1 MATYYVAT
9 SGSNSAAGT
18 NAAPW
23 QTIRYAVNRASSGD
37 TVIVKPGTYTQTNS
51 DTDQIKPKNG
61 VTLRAQNYAVNNDGT
76 LATHGN
82 NSIIRSNNGS
92 WDLILGPADNFT
104 IEGFEIRDATEGGA
118 GMSIPESKFLTIRRN
133 WIHDCARPGIICR
146 QGDLILIEANHVN
159 NCATQKGGG
168 GATSG
173 ISILRPVNLTGTT
186 PSGWNGYRTIIRR
199 NISHHNIPTT
209 GPTSDGEGIIWDGA
223 NSDVR
228 NYTGPGLIQGNICY
242 KNGGP
247 GIRVME
253 GKDIHVENNTCWSNM
268 QDKRKT
274 TTWGCGLH
282 ETLSIR
288 NRWRYNVVLED
299 SPDNDTHAYQ
309 NNNAHELFGVSAD
322 STFLQNVLKGPG
334 SKTAKRTR
342 ANSQDYLLGALPGEG
357 NNKLGVNPQL
367 VNPGAGNF
375 ALASGSPAIGYGPGG
390 DWPDAGA
397 VQSTTPTVPD
407 PLTVDTAP
415 AITLASVA
423 KSGLGFTY
431 ANGTYTG
438 GSGTLSRTHKMQL
451 LTGSTWADAGSLTG
465 GSGTLPT
472 VTTGTQFR
480 IVETAT
486 RGSETVENPSTTL
499 LLSPADPF
507 VVATAP
513 TVTPATE
520 AKSGLGFTYAN
531 GTYSGGLGSGP
542 TRTHQMQLFT
552 SGAWTNS
559 GSALTGG
566 SGTFPSVSVVTPFRV
581 LETATRGTETVA
593 NPSATISLNPADD
606 PGTITT
612 LEQAIARIVALE
624 TRVGSNETLVSAHDN
639 RLSAIEGRATAIE
652 SQIAD
657 FENRL
662 AAVESTGG
670 GGASETATQA
680 LSLAQSNAETI
691 VGMQE
696 SIAVLTDR
704 AVLAPEG
711 STAQLSKFWVVSATS
726 SE

>member
-9 SGSNSAAGT
+9 SGNNGAAGT

-23 QTIRYAVNRASSGD
+23 KTIDHALGEAGSGD
-37 TVIVKPGTYTQTNS
+37 IIIVKPGTYAERIN
-51 DTDQIKPKNG
+51 PKAN
-61 VTLRAQNYAVNNDGT
+61 VTLRAQNFACNANGT

-82 NSIIRSNNGS
+82 NSIIEAPANQKGV
-92 WDLILGPADNFT
+92 DIILGPGNGFT
-104 IEGFEIRDATEGGA
+104 IEGFEVRGATEGGA
-118 GMSIPESKFLTIRRN
+118 GMSIPESKNVTIRRN
-133 WIHDCARPGIICR
+133 WVHDTARPGIICR
-146 QGDLILIEANHVN
+146 QSDLLLIEGNHVN
-159 NCATQKGGG
+159 NCATQQ
-168 GATSG
+168 GATGAASG
-173 ISILRPVNLTGTT
+173 IVVLRPVDISGAT
-186 PSGWNGYRTIIRR
+186 PSGWNGYRTIIRN

-223 NSDVR
+223 NTDVR

-247 GIRVME
+247 GIRLME
-253 GKDIHVENNTCWSNM
+253 AKDIHVENNTVWSNM
-268 QDKRKT
+268 QDKRKPT
-274 TTWGCGLH
+274 SWGCGIH

-288 NRWRYNVVLED
+288 NRWRYNVVIED
-299 SPDNDTHAYQ
+299 SPDNNTHAYQ
-309 NNNAHELFGVSAD
+309 NNNAHELFGVSGAT
-322 STFLQNVLKGPG
+322 TFLQNVLKGPG
-334 SKTAKRTR
+334 SKTATRTR
-342 ANSQDYLLGALPGEG
+342 ANSTDYLLGALPAEN
-357 NNKLGVNPQL
+357 NNKLGVNANL

-407 PLTVDTAP
+407 PLTVDTSP
-415 AITLASVA
+415 TITLASDA

-438 GSGTLSRTHKMQL
+438 GSGTLTRAHKMQL
-451 LTGSTWADAGSLTG
+451 LTGSTWNDAGSLTG

-486 RGSETVENPSTTL
+486 RGSETVENPSTQL

-513 TVTPATE
+513 TVTPATV

-531 GTYSGGLGSGP
+531 GTYNGGLGSGP

-566 SGTFPSVSVVTPFRV
+566 SGTFPSVSVITQFRV
-581 LETATRGTETVA
+581 LETATRGTSTIT
-593 NPSATISLNPADD
+593 NPSAAISLNPADD

-612 LEQAIARIVALE
+612 LEQAIDRIVALE
-624 TRVGSNETLVSAHDN
+624 TRVSGQDTLVAAHDN
-639 RLSAIEGRATAIE
+639 RLSSTEGRITAVE
-652 SQIAD
+652 SQTTD

-680 LSLAQSNAETI
+680 LTLAQTNAEDV
-691 VGMQE
+691 VGLKE
-696 SIAVLTDR
+696 SVGILTDR

-711 STAQLSKFWVVSATS
+711 STAQLSKFWVVNIASNG
-726 SE
+726 E